1 MLDDYSFFLKLIS
14 ENGNFLELL
23 NKEISMPNIPFPTMG
38 GKVMWNTIAEYNG
51 WKLQQN
57 MITQHA
63 RILDAN
69 DIRGAW
75 GTISAME
82 KAMKRIAKS
91 AETYGAQD
99 SSQSR
104 MNAMEELKKLKELLD
119 IGAINKEEFEQ
130 KKAELMKKI

>member
-69 DIRGAW
+69 DIRRAW

-82 KAMKRIAKS
+82 KAM
-91 AETYGAQD
+91 
-99 SSQSR
+99 
-104 MNAMEELKKLKELLD
+104 
-119 IGAINKEEFEQ
+119 
-130 KKAELMKKI
+130 

>member
-69 DIRGAW
+69 DIRRAW

-91 AETYGAQD
+91 AET
-99 SSQSR
+99 
-104 MNAMEELKKLKELLD
+104 
-119 IGAINKEEFEQ
+119 
-130 KKAELMKKI
+130 

>member
-1 MLDDYSFFLKLIS
+1 
-14 ENGNFLELL
+14 
-23 NKEISMPNIPFPTMG
+23 
-38 GKVMWNTIAEYNG
+38 
-51 WKLQQN
+51 

-69 DIRGAW
+69 DIRRAW